1 MRHTGNLKDLR
12 AEGLFL
18 TVPRIPLPKMEVV
31 SGVLFL
37 PRPLDLNG
45 TEFSPNDGE
54 ERQGGGAL
62 AGSWLLFRALEVQV
76 QIRLQESCSPFFF
89 CLYTMKLL

>member
-1 MRHTGNLKDLR
+1 MRYTGNLKDLR
-12 AEGLFL
+12 AKGLFL

-45 TEFSPNDGE
+45 TEFSHKDGE
-54 ERQGGGAL
+54 ERQGGVPWLGAGCCSGHWRSKFKY
-62 AGSWLLFRALEVQV
+62 ACRKAAVQFF
-76 QIRLQESCSPFFF
+76 SP
-89 CLYTMKLL
+89 YTMKLL

>member
-1 MRHTGNLKDLR
+1 
-12 AEGLFL
+12 
-18 TVPRIPLPKMEVV
+18 MEVV

-45 TEFSPNDGE
+45 TEFSHKDGE

-62 AGSWLLFRALEVQV
+62 AGSWLLFWALEVQV
-76 QIRLQESCSPFFF
+76 QIRLQESCSPIFFSIHNEAVVSRSWEKAAGF
-89 CLYTMKLL
+89 LELNGQYLLFLSCF